1 MGLSMTRFMKMLAA
15 LSLLIAVFVVVPSVD
30 AATCV
35 PEMPSA
41 HQVADHH
48 PSSGDHNER
57 GADHGT
63 CSHGHCHSAASARTA
78 VIDYAATVHPVR
90 RVHDRPRDDV
100 AVSHPSDGLK
110 RPPRA

>member
-15 LSLLIAVFVVVPSVD
+15 LTLLIAAFVVVPSAD

-35 PEMPSA
+35 PEIRSA
-41 HQVADHH
+41 HQALDH
-48 PSSGDHNER
+48 PQSGGDHSET
-57 GADHGT
+57 GAEHGT

-78 VIDYAATVHPVR
+78 VVDYSASVHPVR
-90 RVHDRPRDDV
+90 VAHDLPRDDV